1 MDMLAPDLRIVW
13 QMFSLAFV
21 CVGECVCVWACVNA
35 YELGHPAVGI
45 QVLQAPGAIT
55 DLSLLMLFISS
66 RLFASS
72 RLAARLSSPTFHT
85 LHWN

>member
-21 CVGECVCVWACVNA
+21 CAGECVCVRACVNA
-35 YELGHPAVGI
+35 HELVHPVVGI

-55 DLSLLMLFISS
+55 DLSLLMLFISF